1 MKKEL
6 GYAEKMKW
14 RIRALWMALALMLVY
29 MVVVAELD
37 GGDSRMMTNLA
48 NMVSDIIFFGG
59 IIFLISRIV
68 HNKKLLKDRALLREQ
83 LCRERDERNQYLHD
97 KSGGIVMDVL
107 LFILLFT
114 TCTAALFNMAAF
126 SVSVFLLA
134 AAVILKASAWLFYSY
149 RKME

>member
-29 MVVVAELD
+29 MVVVAELG

-107 LFILLFT
+107 FT

>member
-29 MVVVAELD
+29 MVVVAELG

-83 LCRERDERNQYLHD
+83 LCRFSSQKEFRD
-97 KSGGIVMDVL
+97 V
-107 LFILLFT
+107 
-114 TCTAALFNMAAF
+114 TAYADPYYDHSM
-126 SVSVFLLA
+126 
-134 AAVILKASAWLFYSY
+134 
-149 RKME
+149 